1 MFKTETIN
9 APMRLCY
16 HRLCHYNSI
25 VDPVKPTIGV
35 GLGLPG
41 YNPGSADRNQVKQ
54 AVKNSEADL
63 VEKTMLEDKI
73 KATGMHANFTK
84 RSSINHVVKILV
96 IFDPLPPSWS
106 LLLNK
111 AYVIKWSFG

>member
-41 YNPGSADRNQVKQ
+41 HSPGSADRNQVKQ

-63 VEKTMLEDKI
+63 VEKAMLEDKI
-73 KATGMHANFTK
+73 KATGNNKM
-84 RSSINHVVKILV
+84 
-96 IFDPLPPSWS
+96 PLMLGDHIPKCFHLCSR
-106 LLLNK
+106 LGGYK
-111 AYVIKWSFG
+111 

>member
-1 MFKTETIN
+1 MKVNQNKKQKRTRVTKKISIFFQGMFKTETIN

-41 YNPGSADRNQVKQ
+41 HSPGSADRNQVKQ

-63 VEKTMLEDKI
+63 VEKAMLEDKI
-73 KATGMHANFTK
+73 KATGKK
-84 RSSINHVVKILV
+84 RRK
-96 IFDPLPPSWS
+96 
-106 LLLNK
+106 K
-111 AYVIKWSFG
+111 

>member
-41 YNPGSADRNQVKQ
+41 HSPGSADRNQVKQ

-63 VEKTMLEDKI
+63 VEKAMLEDKI
-73 KATGMHANFTK
+73 KATGNK
-84 RSSINHVVKILV
+84 KERNEISDSEEIPKDSITQILLYVKSIL
-96 IFDPLPPSWS
+96 
-106 LLLNK
+106 
-111 AYVIKWSFG
+111 

>member
-41 YNPGSADRNQVKQ
+41 HSPGSADRNQVKQ

-63 VEKTMLEDKI
+63 VEKAMLEDKI
-73 KATGMHANFTK
+73 KATGTK
-84 RSSINHVVKILV
+84 KERNEISHSGDISD
-96 IFDPLPPSWS
+96 FS
-106 LLLNK
+106 
-111 AYVIKWSFG
+111 

>member
-1 MFKTETIN
+1 
-9 APMRLCY
+9 MRLCY

-73 KATGMHANFTK
+73 KATGMYICQLYQF
-84 RSSINHVVKILV
+84 S
-96 IFDPLPPSWS
+96 
-106 LLLNK
+106 
-111 AYVIKWSFG
+111 